1 MNTWIKNSIFLGT
14 ILLMGMACYGQ
25 ELTNE
30 IAWNIKY
37 GNTEQLEKLI
47 APEAINGCFGVADSK
62 KYNYLAM
69 SIKLKSM
76 KSLQYFI
83 AKGADIEGVCADKTP
98 LMYAAKYGPLE
109 MVRIFGRKRCRSQC
123 PLSGQNSFGLCRS
136 IPPPRHSEVPK
147 RTAIKLKTVIA
158 KVLCFLPATSG

>member
-1 MNTWIKNSIFLGT
+1 MHTWIKNSIFLGT
-14 ILLMGMACYGQ
+14 ILWTGIACYGQ

-47 APEAINGCFGVADSK
+47 SPESVNGCFKVADSK
-62 KYNYLAM
+62 KYSYLAM

-83 AKGADIEGVCADKTP
+83 EKGADIEGVCADKTP
-98 LMYAAKYGPLE
+98 LMYAAKYGQFE
-109 MVRIFGRKRCRSQC
+109 MVKYLIEKGAD
-123 PLSGQNSFGLCRS
+123 
-136 IPPPRHSEVPK
+136 PK
-147 RTAIKLKTVIA
+147 KAYRGDTALDFAIKYRHPNIKNYLKA
-158 KVLCFLPATSG
+158 QSGP

>member
-1 MNTWIKNSIFLGT
+1 MNTWLKNSIFLGS
-14 ILLMGMACYGQ
+14 ILWMGMACYGQ

-47 APEAINGCFGVADSK
+47 PTEAINGCFGVADSK
-62 KYNYLAM
+62 KYSYLAM

-76 KSLQYFI
+76 KSLEYFI

-109 MVRIFGRKRCRSQC
+109 MVEYLVEHGADLNARYRGKTALDFAVQY
-123 PLSGQNSFGLCRS
+123 
-136 IPPPRHSEVPK
+136 RHPDI
-147 RTAIKLKTVIA
+147 RNFLKKQKIN
-158 KVLCFLPATSG
+158 

>member
-62 KYNYLAM
+62 KYNYLAI
-69 SIKLKSM
+69 SVKLKSM

-109 MVRIFGRKRCRSQC
+109 MVKYLVENGADLNARYRGKTALDFAVQY
-123 PLSGQNSFGLCRS
+123 
-136 IPPPRHSEVPK
+136 RHPDI
-147 RTAIKLKTVIA
+147 RNFLKKQKIN
-158 KVLCFLPATSG
+158 